1 MPGICSTQI
10 ALSPNDFS
18 SRVRV
23 LPRPRRMRRARVAW
37 PLPGCQRERKKKKN
51 IKRIKRRCKALLFPD
66 DFIMTPS
73 VQRETPRLLAA
84 APHADRNFLTING
97 KCHQRQM
104 TPCALR
110 SAISSRICQSYV
122 LLWFRIRNSSEGSEN
137 CSDVS
142 RKWTIPAPGGWKGP
156 RFRSLLRGSG
166 SCCSFYLLTKVLIDL
181 DSWRAGYASTW
192 SLANL
197 CLPGATQNRDWS
209 TINRKHFSFHH
220 QELKTSWCWSAH
232 QLTCLRVLV

>member
-1 MPGICSTQI
+1 MTS
-10 ALSPNDFS
+10 AAVSES
-18 SRVRV
+18 SRVPVAWEGRV
-23 LPRPRRMRRARVAW
+23 LRDPCLVVN
-37 PLPGCQRERKKKKN
+37 GREKKKN

-156 RFRSLLRGSG
+156 RFRSLLRPFILDRGQ
-166 SCCSFYLLTKVLIDL
+166 DL
-181 DSWRAGYASTW
+181 VVVFT
-192 SLANL
+192 
-197 CLPGATQNRDWS
+197 
-209 TINRKHFSFHH
+209 F
-220 QELKTSWCWSAH
+220 
-232 QLTCLRVLV
+232 